1 MAGGAVAVALAIV
14 PGVLYV
20 MIALPIKLC
29 VDWQKRREA
38 ERAAIEAAKTAEERS
53 AEAAERER
61 KAEER
66 RQWQAAYDQGN
77 AWVKWKMILQKSGV
91 CAPLFVIVTVPII
104 VAGGAVAVAFA
115 IVAGVLYVTIAL
127 PIKQAET
134 FRSYRMG
141 TQLLLSFGLTVLLVF
156 GAFIGIWSLTVVN
169 LSNQLKIDSK
179 AYLREQIGLIGT
191 RITSEVN
198 DVFQATMAQA
208 ASSFLFPI
216 AFGLFDAFDS
226 SRTYSIAAVTSYEAG
241 SLSHL
246 RPPIAIDTRTDAF
259 GHPRPSFICLRADK
273 RPSGDSLKSL
283 CSDNPNSM
291 NSAGC
296 SCDGKKLLS
305 ATASSAFV
313 TGMTSANAPQKHASF
328 SRAGRT
334 SYMDAFVQQAWHY
347 NPDWIQVYLGVK
359 HDELDESLF
368 RSFPGFVHEYG
379 ETYNAGSRP
388 WYTAAASTAILTRR
402 TRKDQ
407 VVCVCVYVCVCMCDF
422 VRV

>member
-1 MAGGAVAVALAIV
+1 
-14 PGVLYV
+14 
-20 MIALPIKLC
+20 
-29 VDWQKRREA
+29 
-38 ERAAIEAAKTAEERS
+38 
-53 AEAAERER
+53 
-61 KAEER
+61 
-66 RQWQAAYDQGN
+66 
-77 AWVKWKMILQKSGV
+77 
-91 CAPLFVIVTVPII
+91 
-104 VAGGAVAVAFA
+104 
-115 IVAGVLYVTIAL
+115 VLYVTIAF
-127 PIKQAET
+127 PIKQAQK

-156 GAFIGIWSLTVVN
+156 GAFVGIWSLTVVN

>member
-1 MAGGAVAVALAIV
+1 M
-14 PGVLYV
+14 
-20 MIALPIKLC
+20 
-29 VDWQKRREA
+29 
-38 ERAAIEAAKTAEERS
+38 
-53 AEAAERER
+53 
-61 KAEER
+61 
-66 RQWQAAYDQGN
+66 
-77 AWVKWKMILQKSGV
+77 KWKMILKKSEAW
-91 CAPLFVIVTVPII
+91 APLWVIVTLAII
-104 VAGGAVAVAFA
+104 IPGGAIAAPFA
-115 IVAGVLYVTIAL
+115 IVAGVWKTISGL
-127 PIKQAET
+127 PGK
-134 FRSYRMG
+134 FRSNRMG

-156 GAFIGIWSLTVVN
+156 GVFIVIWGFAVDS
-169 LSNQLKIDSK
+169 LSNLLINDSK
-179 AYLREQIGLIGT
+179 KYLREQIGLIGAVFQPISAYTYTNTHAYTLPGAQTMCVFVCVCVCVRACILQGIQMKPDLFRCRKLMDMHTYIGT